1 MKEKQAEHHHHHHHD
16 IRGHH
21 HHDTKNIEV
30 AFFLNLFF
38 TIIEF
43 IGGALTNS
51 MAIMSDALHDL
62 GDSFSIGL
70 AWFLQKYSKKG
81 STSTFSYGYKRFSLL
96 GALINAIVLTG
107 GSIFILINA
116 IPRLMAPQPVNA
128 SGMIWLAVLGIIVN
142 GAAVI
147 NLKKGFSINEEVLSL
162 HLLEDVLGWVAV
174 LIGAII
180 MYFFDLPIID
190 PILSILIAGFILF
203 NVIRSLNKV
212 TKVLLQGVPD
222 SIDMDHLHKTLIA
235 FDKIHDVHDLH
246 VWSMDGQYTVLTVHL
261 VLQQNMAGDQ
271 LSELK
276 KTIRDALKKEGID
289 HATLEFE
296 LVGEECVFLEC

>member
-43 IGGALTNS
+43 IGGALANS

-96 GALINAIVLTG
+96 GALMNAIVLTG

-128 SGMIWLAVLGIIVN
+128 SGMIWLAVLGVIVN

-212 TKVLLQGVPD
+212 TKVLLQGVPE
-222 SIDMDHLHKTLIA
+222 SIDLDQINKSLTA
-235 FDKIHDVHDLH
+235 FDNIHDVHDLH

-261 VLQQNMAGDQ
+261 VLDHQIAGDQ
-271 LSELK
+271 LSDLK
-276 KTIRDALKKEGID
+276 KTIREALKKERID

-296 LVGEECVFLEC
+296 QIGEECVFLEC